1 MTLSAATAVSG
12 PVRPP
17 TSSLLPEWLD
27 PQVFLADPALA
38 PWVVLMVCGIVFAE
52 TGLLIGFF
60 LPGDSLLFTAGL
72 LVATGTID
80 INVWLLAVLVFISAF
95 VGDQTGYYIGRKAG
109 PAVFNRPDSRLFKR
123 ENVRRAQVFFD
134 HHGGKAVILARFVP
148 VVRTFTPVV
157 AGVAEMNYKAFVS
170 FNAVGAF
177 VWGVGVTLLG
187 YVLGDRVPFVRENLD
202 LIFVA
207 VVVLSVIP
215 IVIEVL
221 RQSHKAATKDDDEE
235 DDGKDSSTE
244 ATASATEAGAVPER
258 NAETARASDVVE
270 HSGRH
275 TGPAEGRRVTAP
287 KPNVEGAGAVE

>member
-1 MTLSAATAVSG
+1 MTLSAATAVAG

-17 TSSLLPEWLD
+17 TSSLLPHWLD
-27 PQVFLADPALA
+27 PQVFLADPALG
-38 PWVVLMVCGIVFAE
+38 PWVVLLVCGIVFAE
-52 TGLLIGFF
+52 TGLLVGFF

-80 INVWLLAVLVFISAF
+80 INVWLLGVLVFICAF
-95 VGDQTGYYIGRKAG
+95 AGDQTGYFIGKKAG

-123 ENVRRAQVFFD
+123 ENVKRAQVFFD
-134 HHGGKAVILARFVP
+134 RHGGKAVVLARFVP

-157 AGVAEMNYKAFVS
+157 AGVAQMEYKAFVG
-170 FNAVGAF
+170 FNALGAF

-215 IVIEVL
+215 IVVEVI
-221 RQSHKAATKDDDEE
+221 RQSHKAITDDESKDDAAEE
-235 DDGKDSSTE
+235 TQPRRSAGNTAAGNTVSGNPAPGNTVSGH
-244 ATASATEAGAVPER
+244 TASGKTQA
-258 NAETARASDVVE
+258 
-270 HSGRH
+270 
-275 TGPAEGRRVTAP
+275 
-287 KPNVEGAGAVE
+287 EGAGAAE